1 MKSIQS
7 ARTNYTI
14 AYATHE
20 GMSGKANE
28 DSLGVFAWKLADGSN
43 LLMGIVADGVGGQIA
58 GEVASRVTVDNVK
71 EYFDQLDAASNINTH
86 LERSILAANRGVY
99 EASQE
104 YPEYQGMS
112 TTVAIAAVVDDRLY
126 TSYVGDSRIYMVRDG
141 RLRQISVDH
150 TWAQEAIEAGLLTR
164 QQAKQHPNRNVIR
177 RHLGG
182 QGEVEVDH
190 RLMLEVGLSAE
201 EAQSRQ
207 GTPLRPGDTILICS
221 DGLTDMISDQTVA
234 DSLTRHFNNLEA
246 AVNEL
251 VDKAN
256 QAGGKDNITV
266 VILQMPGGTAPK
278 AIVPVS
284 PDGETVAQAAAAA
297 VPVAAAPVAAAPEAR
312 PARPRVATAAP
323 AKTGANRLP
332 LLLAGVVVMVLVVA
346 SAVGAF
352 FIFGNGGRET
362 PTEEPTTEAPAV
374 ATAGTQVT
382 PQGVATAAVLSPTG
396 EGEIA
401 EPAEET
407 GITGTP
413 ALIPTLRATP
423 TNTPPP
429 TRAPTNTPTPTH
441 TPTPEPAAPPSG
453 GPGPQP
459 TTAPPPTETPQPDI

>member
-1 MKSIQS
+1 
-7 ARTNYTI
+7 
-14 AYATHE
+14 
-20 GMSGKANE
+20 
-28 DSLGVFAWKLADGSN
+28 
-43 LLMGIVADGVGGQIA
+43 
-58 GEVASRVTVDNVK
+58 
-71 EYFDQLDAASNINTH
+71 
-86 LERSILAANRGVY
+86 
-99 EASQE
+99 
-104 YPEYQGMS
+104 
-112 TTVAIAAVVDDRLY
+112 
-126 TSYVGDSRIYMVRDG
+126 
-141 RLRQISVDH
+141 
-150 TWAQEAIEAGLLTR
+150 
-164 QQAKQHPNRNVIR
+164 
-177 RHLGG
+177 
-182 QGEVEVDH
+182 
-190 RLMLEVGLSAE
+190 
-201 EAQSRQ
+201 
-207 GTPLRPGDTILICS
+207 
-221 DGLTDMISDQTVA
+221 
-234 DSLTRHFNNLEA
+234 
-246 AVNEL
+246 
-251 VDKAN
+251 
-256 QAGGKDNITV
+256 
-266 VILQMPGGTAPK
+266 
-278 AIVPVS
+278 
-284 PDGETVAQAAAAA
+284 